1 MLHMKTIEIERGIA
15 RRTLP
20 PIIEAHSLENEKR
33 LLSTLNTRLEEQL
46 ELLKQKKAE
55 NDRLEQEIENYRR
68 NYQTTGRVL
77 NSSQIGI
84 DLYNARRGL
93 NSLSNDNMINKARFA
108 RSIREL
114 DSLRERINEEIDL
127 QQKDSMKIKS
137 LESQIAQTNDEI
149 QRLKHEFM
157 SKEDLLLTI
166 NEKNWRLLQDYNKL
180 ADNLDVSVKQHI
192 FLEIDIQSL
201 NEKKKFENELFKIMK
216 SELDKLNFVDKD
228 GKTFIDFDGF
238 YQNELRNIKEKIRE
252 DFMNMSEEN
261 HNVLHTEYEQRYSKV
276 VEEIEKREA
285 LNNASQQ
292 LNDETTLN
300 GLNAEF
306 TKNNDELAGLKRN
319 ENSLQR
325 KLEEL
330 TAKLKHTRETFS
342 VEIEAKDRDITYLEE
357 QINRMKSEAWGL
369 LTISKNIDSEISL
382 YDKLLSKRFDK
393 YLNDMSVLNKI
404 STDFLIEQYKKTV
417 FVNTDNT
424 VSTSEKP
431 TRKIHENE
439 EVNHARFIRSDSS
452 HHDKFNY
459 QRMILIDQELNELR
473 KHQEEFERR
482 RKGK

>member
-1 MLHMKTIEIERGIA
+1 
-15 RRTLP
+15 
-20 PIIEAHSLENEKR
+20 
-33 LLSTLNTRLEEQL
+33 
-46 ELLKQKKAE
+46 
-55 NDRLEQEIENYRR
+55 
-68 NYQTTGRVL
+68 
-77 NSSQIGI
+77 
-84 DLYNARRGL
+84 
-93 NSLSNDNMINKARFA
+93 
-108 RSIREL
+108 
-114 DSLRERINEEIDL
+114 
-127 QQKDSMKIKS
+127 
-137 LESQIAQTNDEI
+137 
-149 QRLKHEFM
+149 
-157 SKEDLLLTI
+157 LLLTI

-228 GKTFIDFDGF
+228 GKKFIDFDGF

-300 GLNAEF
+300 GLNVEF
-306 TKNNDELAGLKRN
+306 TKNNDELAELKRN

-342 VEIEAKDRDITYLEE
+342 VEIEAKDRDITNLEE

-417 FVNTDNT
+417 FVNIDNT

-431 TRKIHENE
+431 TRKLHENE
-439 EVNHARFIRSDSS
+439 EVNYARFIPSDSS

-482 RKGK
+482 RKGKKASFDLLTILI